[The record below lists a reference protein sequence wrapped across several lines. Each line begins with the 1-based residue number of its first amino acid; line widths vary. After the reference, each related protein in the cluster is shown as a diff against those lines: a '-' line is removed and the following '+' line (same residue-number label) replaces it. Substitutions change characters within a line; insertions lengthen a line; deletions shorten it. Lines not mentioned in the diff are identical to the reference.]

1 MLKKFL
7 KKYGWV
13 YFPGAFFLVLNS
25 RITNWGPTALGD
37 AIDMLEKGGATQ
49 QEILRQAG
57 LLILIAVGVF
67 ATFFIWRMF
76 IIMNARRMEVFFREE
91 LFLKLQSLPLTF
103 FGKQRSGDMMAY
115 AVNDVNAARMVF
127 GPALAMG
134 LHGIVTGLI
143 AIWSMAVQSGLKM
156 TVLALLPLPLAVY
169 TIVKLGNSIQKK
181 SRRSQDLFAKL
192 SGFIN
197 ESIMGMK
204 IIKSFAREK
213 EWQDNY
219 TVMSAEMKAANVE
232 LNDVSAWLMPL
243 TTAAFG
249 LSYAIALI
257 IGGKKVLSGE
267 LALGELVA
275 FLGYLLLIQHPVTA
289 FGRIINIVQ
298 RGLASYKR
306 LMSVYNQQSIP
317 DFERTAREKPVGGG
331 IEARGLSFNYEGVSR
346 PALKDISFKIEKGQ
360 TLGITGGTGSGKST
374 LAALL
379 LKLYNPPKGSL
390 FMGGEDVTELPAY
403 SIREKTGFV
412 PQDGF
417 LFSAPIRDNILFYA
431 PGKTEA
437 DMLRAAELACIRT
450 EIEAFPKGFD
460 TEVGERGTHL
470 SGGQKQRVSLAR
482 ALVRDP
488 ELLILD
494 DTLSAVDNITEQII
508 TANLEGELRDKTAV
522 IISHRL
528 SAIKNADL
536 ILFMDEGEIIERG
549 THEELMKLGG
559 RYHDMW
565 IKQAETEEGDK

>member
-13 YFPGAFFLVLNS
+13 YFPGALFLVLNS

-379 LKLYNPPKGSL
+379 LKLYNPPKDSL